1 MELLGPGQP
10 SMPTKIVFKLTR
22 SGIFPILVVYEKE
35 SNHTWHPV
43 YSGTQAPANAANF
56 NIP

>member
-1 MELLGPGQP
+1 MDLLGTGQP

-22 SGIFPILVVYEKE
+22 SGIFPILVVCEKVTV
-35 SNHTWHPV
+35 HTWPFV
-43 YSGTQAPANAANF
+43 YAGTQAPANAANF